1 MTTEKFISLLKH
13 PEDCTVDILPDI
25 KEISEQFPYFAHAH
39 ILLANIKHH
48 SNDIQSTT
56 YTNRAAIYTADKS
69 NLFYYI
75 HPSAAILA
83 EPKRLERDSHQSGN
97 YFEMIEKVETAG
109 GDTKQSLKSLAERLK
124 ASREAFQGKATEE
137 KTAELKVPK
146 INPEETKTIRI
157 PTPDYFVIEDKPQ
170 TIEAQITEEYAK
182 KLIIDKKYS
191 EAIAILNQLNLI
203 YPKKSIYFA
212 DQIRFLEKILV
223 NKKK

>member
-13 PEDCTVDILPDI
+13 PEDCTLDILPDI
-25 KEISEQFPYFAHAH
+25 KELSEQYPYFAHAH
-39 ILLANIKHH
+39 ILLAKIKHNI
-48 SNDIQSTT
+48 NDIQSTA
-56 YTNRAAIYTADKS
+56 YTNKASIYTAEKS

-75 HPSAAILA
+75 YPTAAILA
-83 EPKRLERDSHQSGN
+83 EPQRIERDTHQSGN

-124 ASREAFQGKATEE
+124 ASREAFQGKAKEE
-137 KTAELKVPK
+137 KTVYLIA
-146 INPEETKTIRI
+146 PEPNQEERKSIQI
-157 PTPDYFVIEDKPQ
+157 PTPDYFVIEDKPS
-170 TIEAQITEEYAK
+170 ILEDQITEEYAK
-182 KLIIDKKYS
+182 KLIIDKKYT
-191 EAIAILNQLNLI
+191 EAIVILNQLNLI